1 MKTHKTKM
9 TMSCSCHSKSLL
21 NVSPKK
27 VRIKQVRIDQL
38 AYNSVKH
45 PICKKFNN
53 LMANKSLT
61 RFFLMINS

>member
-9 TMSCSCHSKSLL
+9 TMSCSCHIKSLL

-45 PICKKFNN
+45 PIWKKFNN

-61 RFFLMINS
+61 RFFPMIH